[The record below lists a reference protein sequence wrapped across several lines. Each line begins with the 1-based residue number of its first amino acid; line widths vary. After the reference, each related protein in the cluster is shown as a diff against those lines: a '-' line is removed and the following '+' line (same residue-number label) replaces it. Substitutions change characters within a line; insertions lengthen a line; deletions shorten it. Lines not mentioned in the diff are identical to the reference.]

1 VPGFLILSGGLGE
14 EEASLGTERAG
25 TQPSND
31 ESLVVAGPNLCGHQR
46 GPNIRASL
54 HWHLNYKSK
63 KRSQAMP
70 LSSAK
75 EGELV
80 RVVTLPT
87 HSILRDR
94 LVSMGVKPGVLVEVL
109 RRGKPGGII
118 HVACGILEFMIRH
131 EHAAQ
136 MEVSYQR

>member
-1 VPGFLILSGGLGE
+1 
-14 EEASLGTERAG
+14 
-25 TQPSND
+25 
-31 ESLVVAGPNLCGHQR
+31 
-46 GPNIRASL
+46 
-54 HWHLNYKSK
+54 
-63 KRSQAMP
+63 MP

-118 HVACGILEFMIRH
+118 HVACGVLEFMIRH

-136 MEVSYQR
+136 MEVNYQR